1 MTNLQPES
9 VSRETLMSKY
19 FPGQE
24 DAIRAYAEFLTTA
37 GIERGLIGPR
47 EGERIWERHIFNCL
61 PVTQLL
67 PQGASLFDIGS
78 GAGLP
83 GIVIALAR
91 PDLKVTLIEPLER
104 RVEFLNEAVAAI
116 AAGGVEIEV
125 IRGRAQDVKKSADF
139 VTARAVAPMEKL
151 KKMSWHMVKTGGSLL
166 AMKGESAA
174 NEMVGIKGA
183 ELHEIKLEGIE
194 LGRVISVRKG
204 SLISA
209 EISAWL
215 IHVKQAIARARQRS
229 SASGG

>member
-9 VSRETLMSKY
+9 DPSQVSRETTISKY
-19 FPGQE
+19 FPRQE

-83 GIVIALAR
+83 GIVIALSR

-183 ELHEIKLEGIE
+183 ELHKIKLEGIE

-204 SLISA
+204 SVISA
-209 EISAWL
+209 
-215 IHVKQAIARARQRS
+215 
-229 SASGG
+229 

>member
-1 MTNLQPES
+1 MS
-9 VSRETLMSKY
+9 ASDVSRETLIERY
-19 FPGQE
+19 FPE
-24 DAIRAYAEFLTTA
+24 RLDEIAAYAHFLTTA

-91 PDLKVTLIEPLER
+91 PDLSVTLIEPLER
-104 RVEFLNEAVAAI
+104 RVSFLTEAVEGLNLQI
-116 AAGGVEIEV
+116 NNIEV

-139 VTARAVAPMEKL
+139 VTARAVAPLEKL

-166 AMKGESAA
+166 AMKGESASS
-174 NEMVGIKGA
+174 EMEGVKGA
-183 ELHEIKLEGIE
+183 TLHEITLDGIE
-194 LGRVISVRKG
+194 LGRIVAIKKG
-204 SLISA
+204 A
-209 EISAWL
+209 
-215 IHVKQAIARARQRS
+215 
-229 SASGG
+229 

>member
-1 MTNLQPES
+1 MENLQPES
-9 VSRETLMSKY
+9 VSSERVSRETLIAKY

-24 DAIRAYAEFLTTA
+24 GSIQAFAEFLTSA

-47 EGERIWERHIFNCL
+47 EGERIWDRHIFNCL

-67 PQGASLFDIGS
+67 PNGASLFDIGS

-91 PDLKVTLIEPLER
+91 PDLQVTLIEPLER

-116 AAGGVEIEV
+116 PDLPFPIQV

-139 VTARAVAPMEKL
+139 VTARAVAPLEKL

-174 NEMVGIKGA
+174 TEMVGVKGA
-183 ELHEIKLEGIE
+183 ELHEIKLDGIE
-194 LGRVISVRKG
+194 LGRIISIRKG
-204 SLISA
+204 A
-209 EISAWL
+209 
-215 IHVKQAIARARQRS
+215 
-229 SASGG
+229 

>member
-1 MTNLQPES
+1 MENLQPES
-9 VSRETLMSKY
+9 VSSEGVSRETLIAKY

-24 DAIRAYAEFLTTA
+24 GSIQAFAEFLVGA

-47 EGERIWERHIFNCL
+47 EGERIWDRHIFNCL

-67 PQGASLFDIGS
+67 PNGASLFDIGS

-91 PDLKVTLIEPLER
+91 PDLQVTLIEPLER

-116 AAGGVEIEV
+116 PDLPFPIQVL
-125 IRGRAQDVKKSADF
+125 RGRAQDVKKSADF
-139 VTARAVAPMEKL
+139 VTARAVAPLEKL

-174 NEMVGIKGA
+174 SEMVGVKGA
-183 ELHEIKLEGIE
+183 ELHEIKLDGIE
-194 LGRVISVRKG
+194 LGRIISVRKG
-204 SLISA
+204 A
-209 EISAWL
+209 
-215 IHVKQAIARARQRS
+215 
-229 SASGG
+229 

>member
-1 MTNLQPES
+1 MTNLEPES
-9 VSRETLMSKY
+9 VSRETLTDSTLISKY

-204 SLISA
+204 SVISA
-209 EISAWL
+209 
-215 IHVKQAIARARQRS
+215 
-229 SASGG
+229 

>member
-9 VSRETLMSKY
+9 DASEVSRETTITKY

-24 DAIRAYAEFLTTA
+24 DAIRAYAEFLITA

-61 PVTQLL
+61 PITQLL

-116 AAGGVEIEV
+116 AAGGVEIAV

-151 KKMSWHMVKTGGSLL
+151 KKISWHMVKTGGSLL

-174 NEMVGIKGA
+174 TEMVGVKGA

-204 SLISA
+204 SVISA
-209 EISAWL
+209 
-215 IHVKQAIARARQRS
+215 
-229 SASGG
+229 

>member
-9 VSRETLMSKY
+9 VSRETSIQKY

-24 DAIRAYAEFLTTA
+24 GAIRTYAELLTTA

-104 RVEFLNEAVAAI
+104 RVEFLNEAVTAI

-125 IRGRAQDVKKSADF
+125 IRGRAQDVKKSAEF

-174 NEMVGIKGA
+174 SEMVGIKGA

-204 SLISA
+204 SVISA
-209 EISAWL
+209 
-215 IHVKQAIARARQRS
+215 
-229 SASGG
+229 

>member
-9 VSRETLMSKY
+9 VSRETLISKY

-61 PVTQLL
+61 PITQLL
-67 PQGASLFDIGS
+67 PTGASLFDIGS

-83 GIVIALAR
+83 GIVIALSR

-116 AAGGVEIEV
+116 ATKGVEIAV

-174 NEMVGIKGA
+174 TEMVGIKGA

-204 SLISA
+204 SVISA
-209 EISAWL
+209 
-215 IHVKQAIARARQRS
+215 
-229 SASGG
+229 

>member
-9 VSRETLMSKY
+9 DPSQVSRETTITKY

-166 AMKGESAA
+166 AMKGESAST
-174 NEMVGIKGA
+174 EMVGIRGA

-204 SLISA
+204 SVISA
-209 EISAWL
+209 
-215 IHVKQAIARARQRS
+215 
-229 SASGG
+229 

>member
-1 MTNLQPES
+1 MS
-9 VSRETLMSKY
+9 ASDVSRETLIERY
-19 FPGQE
+19 FPE
-24 DAIRAYAEFLTTA
+24 RLDEIAAYAHFLTTA

-91 PDLKVTLIEPLER
+91 PDLSVTLIEPLER
-104 RVEFLNEAVAAI
+104 RVAFLTEAVEGLNLEI
-116 AAGGVEIEV
+116 NKIEV

-139 VTARAVAPMEKL
+139 VTARAVAPLEKL

-166 AMKGESAA
+166 AMKGESAST
-174 NEMVGIKGA
+174 EMEGVKGA
-183 ELHEIKLEGIE
+183 TLHEITLEGIE
-194 LGRVISVRKG
+194 LGRIVAIKKG
-204 SLISA
+204 A
-209 EISAWL
+209 
-215 IHVKQAIARARQRS
+215 
-229 SASGG
+229 

>member
-9 VSRETLMSKY
+9 VSRETSIQKY

-139 VTARAVAPMEKL
+139 VTARAVAPMDKL
-151 KKMSWHMVKTGGSLL
+151 KKMCWHIVKTGGSLL

-174 NEMVGIKGA
+174 NEMVGVKGA

-209 EISAWL
+209 
-215 IHVKQAIARARQRS
+215 
-229 SASGG
+229 

>member
-9 VSRETLMSKY
+9 VSRETLISKY

-47 EGERIWERHIFNCL
+47 EGERIWDRHIFNCL
-61 PVTQLL
+61 PITQLL

-116 AAGGVEIEV
+116 AARGVEIAV

-166 AMKGESAA
+166 VMKGESAA

-204 SLISA
+204 SVISA
-209 EISAWL
+209 
-215 IHVKQAIARARQRS
+215 
-229 SASGG
+229 

>member
-1 MTNLQPES
+1 MENLQPES
-9 VSRETLMSKY
+9 VSRETLIAKY

-24 DAIRAYAEFLTTA
+24 GSIQAFAEFLVGA

-47 EGERIWERHIFNCL
+47 EGERIWDRHIFNCL

-67 PQGASLFDIGS
+67 PKGASLFDIGS

-91 PDLKVTLIEPLER
+91 PDLQVTLIEPLER

-116 AAGGVEIEV
+116 PDLPFSIQVL
-125 IRGRAQDVKKSADF
+125 RGRAQDVKKSADF
-139 VTARAVAPMEKL
+139 VTARAVAPLEKL

-174 NEMVGIKGA
+174 SEMVGVKGA

-194 LGRVISVRKG
+194 LGRIISVGKG
-204 SLISA
+204 A
-209 EISAWL
+209 
-215 IHVKQAIARARQRS
+215 
-229 SASGG
+229 

>member
-1 MTNLQPES
+1 MENLQPES
-9 VSRETLMSKY
+9 VSRETLIATY
-19 FPGQE
+19 FPKQKE
-24 DAIRAYAEFLTTA
+24 AIQAYAELLTSA

-61 PVTQLL
+61 PILSLL
-67 PQGASLFDIGS
+67 PEGASLFDIGS

-104 RVEFLNEAVAAI
+104 RFEFLREAVA
-116 AAGGVEIEV
+116 GTEIEV

-139 VTARAVAPMEKL
+139 VTARAVAPLEKL
-151 KKMSWHMVKTGGSLL
+151 KKISWHMVKTGGSLL

-174 NEMVGIKGA
+174 AEMVGIKGA

-194 LGRVISVRKG
+194 LGRIVSIRKG
-204 SLISA
+204 
-209 EISAWL
+209 
-215 IHVKQAIARARQRS
+215 
-229 SASGG
+229 G

>member
-9 VSRETLMSKY
+9 VSRETTISTY

-24 DAIRAYAEFLTTA
+24 EAIRAYAEFLTTA

-47 EGERIWERHIFNCL
+47 EGERIWDRHIFNCL
-61 PVTQLL
+61 PITQLL
-67 PQGASLFDIGS
+67 PIGASLFDIGS

-116 AAGGVEIEV
+116 AAGGVEIAV

-204 SLISA
+204 SVISA
-209 EISAWL
+209 
-215 IHVKQAIARARQRS
+215 
-229 SASGG
+229 